1 MVVLGPTGRNFA
13 AGMSGGIAYVYDPSE
28 EFPDKVNDETVDL
41 ESLEDAD
48 EEELVRELIEK
59 HVAYTDSEKGK
70 NILNQWESARKLFV
84 KVMPT
89 DYKRAL
95 LEMEKEETTAI

>member
-1 MVVLGPTGRNFA
+1 M
-13 AGMSGGIAYVYDPSE
+13 
-28 EFPDKVNDETVDL
+28 
-41 ESLEDAD
+41 
-48 EEELVRELIEK
+48 IEK